1 MASGLDVT
9 LRPALPG
16 DWGLI
21 HSWLQRGD
29 VQRWWG
35 SLSAA
40 EADVRSALQTPM
52 GLCSIILLEGRPV
65 GYAQAQDAGTHFAD
79 PMGRDIPGA
88 LTAGTFRLDVFVG
101 EPSVRRRGVGQAAV
115 RLVAEEV
122 FATSL
127 AVGVIVVV
135 AISHEAAVRM
145 YERLGFTWVRVVH
158 DPLFGPSWLMRLDRP
173 KR

>member
-1 MASGLDVT
+1 MASGLDVS

-21 HSWLQRGD
+21 HGWLKQGD

-40 EADVRSALQTPM
+40 EADVRAALQTPM
-52 GLCSIILLEGRPV
+52 GLCSIILLDGRPV

-79 PMGRDIPGA
+79 PMGRDIPAA
-88 LTAGTFRLDVFVG
+88 LTAGTFRLDAFVG
-101 EPSVRRRGVGQAAV
+101 EASVRRRGVGQAAV

-145 YERLGFTWVRVVH
+145 YERLGFAWVRVVH

-173 KR
+173 RG